1 MKMKNVLIT
10 LAGLALAGAAFASVD
25 PTQPM
30 VTGRGNVSA
39 KPATLIV
46 TNQTSTTP
54 VTPAPADKTPN
65 DDTVNLEKFQVTGSL
80 LPHATAPAPQK

>member
-30 VTGRGNVSA
+30 VTGHGNVA
-39 KPATLIV
+39 TKPATLIV
-46 TNQTSTTP
+46 TNQTSP
-54 VTPAPADKTPN
+54 TPATPAKA
-65 DDTVNLEKFQVTGSL
+65 DDTVSLEKFQVTGSL
-80 LPHATAPAPQK
+80 LPHAAVTAPAPKK